1 MSTASGMPTLR
12 KAQRLIGHQ
21 LVLRNADA
29 RDAAFIVRLRTDAQK
44 KRFISPTSPDV
55 AQQTAWLTRYAHQ
68 SDDAYFV
75 AEDFNGHPV
84 GTIRL
89 YDAVDDSFCFGS
101 WIMKDGVPITYA
113 MESVLMVYHYA
124 LLTLGFNRS
133 YFAVRKDNRSVWRFM
148 ERFGGVR
155 TRETDLDYCY
165 ETQRAPVLVSF
176 ARHAGFLPDG
186 IQVQGIQ
193 VTP

>member
-44 KRFISPTSPDV
+44 KRFISPTSPEV

-89 YDAVDDSFCFGS
+89 YDAVDDSFCFGGTRTTLPARITIKS
-101 WIMKDGVPITYA
+101 VPVCSASCLARAAARFIA
-113 MESVLMVYHYA
+113 ASDPLKSAFASVG
-124 LLTLGFNRS
+124 T
-133 YFAVRKDNRSVWRFM
+133 
-148 ERFGGVR
+148 
-155 TRETDLDYCY
+155 
-165 ETQRAPVLVSF
+165 
-176 ARHAGFLPDG
+176 
-186 IQVQGIQ
+186 
-193 VTP
+193 